1 MRIVLPSVTVTP
13 AVNQRLN
20 TAARAR
26 IASEVVATYCAARW
40 WLLRLDF
47 PAAVAAAR
55 AVRPSAQTRLSE
67 DEMEAVGLRLGH
79 AVQRTLRVL
88 PVDSRCLITAL
99 VLTRM
104 LARRGI
110 DSLLVLGV
118 RAQPRFAAHAWV
130 EWHGVA
136 LLPTTPDFQRLSE
149 Y

>member
-1 MRIVLPSVTVTP
+1 VTP
-13 AVNQRLN
+13 VGNQRLGA
-20 TAARAR
+20 TARVNVAGE
-26 IASEVVATYCAARW
+26 IIATYCAARW

-47 PAAVAAAR
+47 PAAVTAAR
-55 AVRPSAQTRLSE
+55 SVHRPDGGDLSDRE
-67 DEMEAVGLRLGH
+67 LQAAGVRLGN

-110 DSLLVLGV
+110 DSSLVLGV
-118 RAQPRFAAHAWV
+118 RAQPGFAAHAWV
-130 EWHGVA
+130 ERHGVA
-136 LLPTTPDFQRLSE
+136 LLPTTPDFHRLSE